1 VTQTT
6 STPLRVK
13 EAFTKLSPK
22 SKLIAFVVAFIVGCL
37 LVAASGAIAYRIS
50 YARYNRK
57 EAARMKQVQD
67 ALALAEAA
75 NRRAEAKEAQA
86 ELLKEQNEAK
96 AKTTTAD
103 KARLE
108 SEAQAHD
115 EQIRNAYQHDQ
126 DAINSDMSSCD
137 CCRDICSRLDALAVS
152 NPALAKYK
160 CAANS
165 CDDEC
170 AAGAE

>member
-108 SEAQAHD
+108 SEAQ
-115 EQIRNAYQHDQ
+115 IRNAYQHDQ

-137 CCRDICSRLDALAVS
+137 RCRDICSRLDALAVS